1 MKTTNII
8 TGAALLLSCSLQGSA
23 VPAYPGMITFRQ
35 ADGEEISIRRIG
47 DEYLNMALT
56 EDGHA
61 ILYNSATRN
70 YEYAVLDENGIVV
83 GIAVSS
89 PEKRDAEVCRF
100 LDGIDREAIET
111 QFCRDWAAA
120 RSLHSAE
127 TTPGQ
132 GPDKVV
138 RISYNVPTTG
148 DRDVLVIL
156 VDFAN
161 RKFTDSEYA
170 ADPSEYYARFF
181 HEEGFSDHGCHGSA
195 YDYYYKSSLGKY
207 RPRFHVLGPVQVQG
221 NYSDYAGEGGHA
233 YTWKMIAEAVAVA
246 KEKYDIDFSIFD
258 TDGDG
263 LVDNVYCLYAGY
275 GQADSPVSDSIWPH
289 SYNMSSVNSEFEV
302 DGVTVDRYTVSQQ
315 LNGITGLPVGIG
327 TFVHEFGH
335 VLGLADHYNN
345 SLPMGRPNN
354 NVGNWDVMSSGSYND
369 DQNCPAPF
377 SAFERYS
384 LGWCGLTELDT
395 KKPGQIM
402 MIPYM
407 DDGECFRISVRE
419 DDKEYFIIENRQQKD
434 WDTFLPGHGL
444 LVWHIEENQHSWDIN
459 KPNFDQN
466 HQMVDIVEAGR
477 ILTPAGH
484 PGDAFPGTLDV
495 RNFSFTDWNN
505 VKRFGFEWVEE
516 LEDGNC
522 WILLSDTDYKIT
534 APTLSATRMTGTSA
548 QLEWGGND
556 IARSFEIRVFDG
568 DEEVFYHAAG
578 EKGSVTIEG
587 LVPETDYRATAVA
600 RLNSLSSEQREI
612 NFTTLPLQIEEYSLT
627 VLPAREITDDS
638 FLARWRPIPVASDY
652 TVQLY
657 GRTHDAQG
665 VLTHEFTDFSS
676 SSHNL
681 PEGWDVTPK
690 QGRTDNSYGNAAP
703 SIRLRDDGARLL
715 VSVPDEK
722 IDSIGFWFSPSKAG
736 VILTVEKCV
745 DSVWHE
751 VWSHNPDRKRELTET
766 IDVCGADSVRLVI
779 SRAEGVTGG
788 YIFLDD
794 VTLHYIH
801 DQFTPFR
808 TYDLGPSFADS
819 YIADSATDYAFRIE
833 NLVAGEKY
841 AYSVRAVDGMRES
854 PWSDVMKV
862 EEGVT
867 DPPLSALDKMPPG
880 QIRNSEEDVIFN
892 LQGFRINAPASSL
905 PAGIYIING
914 NKIMISR

>member
-1 MKTTNII
+1 M
-8 TGAALLLSCSLQGSA
+8 
-23 VPAYPGMITFRQ
+23 
-35 ADGEEISIRRIG
+35 
-47 DEYLNMALT
+47 
-56 EDGHA
+56 
-61 ILYNSATRN
+61 
-70 YEYAVLDENGIVV
+70 
-83 GIAVSS
+83 
-89 PEKRDAEVCRF
+89 
-100 LDGIDREAIET
+100 
-111 QFCRDWAAA
+111 
-120 RSLHSAE
+120 
-127 TTPGQ
+127 
-132 GPDKVV
+132 
-138 RISYNVPTTG
+138 
-148 DRDVLVIL
+148 
-156 VDFAN
+156 
-161 RKFTDSEYA
+161 
-170 ADPSEYYARFF
+170 
-181 HEEGFSDHGCHGSA
+181 
-195 YDYYYKSSLGKY
+195 
-207 RPRFHVLGPVQVQG
+207 
-221 NYSDYAGEGGHA
+221 
-233 YTWKMIAEAVAVA
+233 
-246 KEKYDIDFSIFD
+246 
-258 TDGDG
+258 
-263 LVDNVYCLYAGY
+263 
-275 GQADSPVSDSIWPH
+275 
-289 SYNMSSVNSEFEV
+289 
-302 DGVTVDRYTVSQQ
+302 
-315 LNGITGLPVGIG
+315 
-327 TFVHEFGH
+327 
-335 VLGLADHYNN
+335 
-345 SLPMGRPNN
+345 
-354 NVGNWDVMSSGSYND
+354 
-369 DQNCPAPF
+369 
-377 SAFERYS
+377 
-384 LGWCGLTELDT
+384 
-395 KKPGQIM
+395 
-402 MIPYM
+402 
-407 DDGECFRISVRE
+407 
-419 DDKEYFIIENRQQKD
+419 
-434 WDTFLPGHGL
+434 
-444 LVWHIEENQHSWDIN
+444 
-459 KPNFDQN
+459 
-466 HQMVDIVEAGR
+466 
-477 ILTPAGH
+477 
-484 PGDAFPGTLDV
+484 
-495 RNFSFTDWNN
+495 
-505 VKRFGFEWVEE
+505 
-516 LEDGNC
+516 EDGNC

-534 APTLSATRMTGTSA
+534 APALSATRMAGTSA

-578 EKGSVTIEG
+578 EKGSVTVEG
-587 LVPETDYRATAVA
+587 LVPETEYRATAVA

-788 YIFLDD
+788 YIYLDD

-862 EEGVT
+862 EEGGT

-914 NKIMISR
+914 NKIIISR